1 MFVSRALFRAACFSL
16 ATAAAIEPRSP
27 LPPVSSRPHAPWKR
41 ENRLPGDQ
49 VIHIDLA
56 LSLDEKT
63 SEKAAK
69 ALESISD
76 PNSDTFGQY
85 LKPADAAELFKP
97 PVEHVRKVAQWLNES
112 GVDRSRMRLSL
123 DLAHIGFDAPA
134 EEAEALF
141 EAEFHSFSSNGRV
154 DVASEKFSVPSRL
167 SEYIDFVI
175 PASNG
180 GAPTASVP
188 DSFEV
193 ELPDG
198 DSLRARQATTTDC
211 FKYMTPHCLRKLYN
225 IDDGDGVKPH
235 SDNSF
240 GFFTPSF
247 STWIPEEM
255 KTFFT
260 RFEPRLE
267 GEEPTVMPINGGY
280 RFFDSGDLINF
291 NLEPHLDYQYGM
303 AIAYP
308 QPVINIQVGDMYQI
322 GNLNTMLAAFD
333 KDYCTA
339 LDPEFDP
346 IFPSEGEGGYNSSDC
361 GTHTPPRVIGI
372 AYAWNEA
379 QFSDTYVKRQCLE
392 FLKLGLQGVTV
403 VAGSADRG
411 TADQLGTCID
421 PETGEEGAK
430 EGHFSAIFPASCPW
444 VTAVGATQLKP
455 TGDDKWDEDT
465 PFPGEESLDFNGT
478 TSGGGF
484 SRAFSAPW
492 YQSKQTDEY
501 LDGSK
506 KAHELGEKGYFDM
519 KGRGY
524 PDIAAIGLNY
534 LIRTNGAFR
543 AVRGTSASVPL
554 VAGMFAK
561 INQARLEA
569 GKRTIGFVNPVLY
582 TLGKK
587 AMRDVT
593 VGANDGCGV
602 EEAFEAL
609 EGWDAVTGL
618 GSPDYAKL
626 LDLYM
631 RLP

>member
-1 MFVSRALFRAACFSL
+1 MFLGHALLAAVCIPLVS
-16 ATAAAIEPRSP
+16 AAAIEPRSP
-27 LPPVSSRPHAPWKR
+27 LPPISSRLPSLWKR
-41 ENRLPGDQ
+41 DNRVPPDQ
-49 VIHIDLA
+49 VIHIDIA
-56 LSLDEKT
+56 LSLDEEA
-63 SEKAAK
+63 SDNAAK
-69 ALESISD
+69 ALEAISD
-76 PNSDTFGQY
+76 PGSDKFGQY
-85 LKPADAAELFKP
+85 LKPTEAADLFTP
-97 PVEHVRKVAQWLNES
+97 PVERVREVARWLNDS
-112 GVDRSRMRLSL
+112 GVARSRMRLSL

-141 EAEFHSFSSNGRV
+141 EAEFHAFSSDDRV
-154 DVASEKFSVPSRL
+154 DVASEKYTVPSRL

-175 PASNG
+175 PAANG
-180 GAPTASVP
+180 GSAAPAVP
-188 DSFEV
+188 DSVEV
-193 ELPDG
+193 ELPEEA
-198 DSLRARQATTTDC
+198 SLRTRQAADIDC
-211 FKYMTPHCLRKLYN
+211 FQYMTPHCLRKLYN
-225 IDDGDGVKPH
+225 IDDGEGVTPH
-235 SDNSF
+235 PDNSF
-240 GFFTPSF
+240 GFFTPSY
-247 STWIPEEM
+247 STWLSDDMEA
-255 KTFFT
+255 FFN
-260 RFEPRLE
+260 RLEPRLS
-267 GEEPTVMPINGGY
+267 GEEPIVMPINGGY
-280 RFFDSGDLINF
+280 RFFDSDLINF

-308 QPVINIQVGDMYQI
+308 QPVVNIQVGDMYQI

-379 QFSDTYVKRQCLE
+379 QFSDAYVRRQCLE

-403 VAGSADRG
+403 LTGSADRG
-411 TADQLGTCID
+411 TADQLGTCVD
-421 PETGEEGAK
+421 PETGEDGAQ
-430 EGHFSAIFPASCPW
+430 EGHFSAVFPASCPW
-444 VTAVGATQLKP
+444 VTAVGATQLKS
-455 TGDDKWDEDT
+455 TGDETWDEDT

-484 SRAFSAPW
+484 SRAFPAPW
-492 YQSKQTDEY
+492 YQSAQTGGYVDK
-501 LDGSK
+501 GN
-506 KAHELGEKGYFDM
+506 AQELGESGYFDTG
-519 KGRGY
+519 GRGY
-524 PDIAAIGLNY
+524 PDMAALGLNY

-569 GKRTIGFVNPVLY
+569 GKGTVGFVNPVMY
-582 TLGKK
+582 ALGKK

-593 VGANDGCGV
+593 VGANSGCGV
-602 EEAFEAL
+602 EEAFEAA

-631 RLP
+631 ALP